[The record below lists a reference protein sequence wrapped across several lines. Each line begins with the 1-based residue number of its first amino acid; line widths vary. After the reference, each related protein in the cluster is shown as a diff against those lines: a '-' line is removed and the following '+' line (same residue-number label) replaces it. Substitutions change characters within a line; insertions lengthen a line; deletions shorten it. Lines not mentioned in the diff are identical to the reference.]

1 VTPQHDK
8 SGNLFMKN
16 IIQGCH
22 SSAEIPR
29 ILRVKK
35 TFSEDQ
41 NFPHLIKFNGFC
53 HCMVAATALLI
64 IMLNQQNNR

>member
-1 VTPQHDK
+1 
-8 SGNLFMKN
+8 MKN

-22 SSAEIPR
+22 YSAEIPR

-35 TFSEDQ
+35 TFSEDKNFWTFSEDQ
-41 NFPHLIKFNGFC
+41 NFPYLIKFNGFC